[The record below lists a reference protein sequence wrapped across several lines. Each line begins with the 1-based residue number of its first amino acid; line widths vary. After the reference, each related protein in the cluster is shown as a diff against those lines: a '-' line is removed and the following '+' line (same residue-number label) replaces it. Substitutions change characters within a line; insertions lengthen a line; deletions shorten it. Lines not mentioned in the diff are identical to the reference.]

1 MGVICRGTK
10 FSRFGRQSANSSSK
24 VLRNCIKWTPNAANN
39 APSIVA
45 FVLTIGADTDYNSLE
60 ISYLHSISGTK
71 WSTKSIRSYFTVKK
85 RDVFEGELEK
95 VVPTSMVE
103 SLKAEL
109 QRISGVKRTTDGESG
124 SNEKKGVLKKR
135 LPQKIRRRSGSNQR
149 KMEW

>member
-1 MGVICRGTK
+1 MDAERREQCP
-10 FSRFGRQSANSSSK
+10 S
-24 VLRNCIKWTPNAANN
+24 
-39 APSIVA
+39 SIVA